1 MEKNMTRWLTAVFI
15 ALVIVGGFT
24 GLIYCLNDGIC
35 SNNNNKNITANITL
49 TENITTF

>member
-24 GLIYCLNDGIC
+24 GLMYCLHDGIC
-35 SNNNNKNITANITL
+35 SNNNKNITANITP